1 MEGIIS
7 SRSYLPMV
15 VYDVLNMAAGSLW
28 ERFLALKWTCLVVV
42 WQKFSGSSENPIFEI
57 MELSD
62 KKLHLIARLMQV
74 RKHEILEQ
82 LEELLIRAE
91 MEARADE
98 SLKAIEKNDVVSLDG
113 FTESNQSWIQ
123 KSATK

>member
-1 MEGIIS
+1 
-7 SRSYLPMV
+7 
-15 VYDVLNMAAGSLW
+15 
-28 ERFLALKWTCLVVV
+28 
-42 WQKFSGSSENPIFEI
+42 